1 MSQHCSKSQYATFEA
16 MNGTIFTIRLAN
28 HNTKVSN
35 FNNHEESEGI
45 SIVIT
50 SQKNN
55 GITNDGDVHIVEFFY
70 DSIKLR
76 KAEGK
81 PLVEILKSIKQ
92 ALYSGEYVDS
102 TGLSERKAVNA
113 DDYYNRFISDN
124 TESLTS
130 QLCLMLKIQ

>member
-1 MSQHCSKSQYATFEA
+1 
-16 MNGTIFTIRLAN
+16 MNGKVFTIRLAN

-35 FNNHEESEGI
+35 FDNLEESEGI
-45 SIVIT
+45 SIVIN

-55 GITNDGDVHIVEFFY
+55 AVTNDGDAHIVEFFY

-76 KAEGK
+76 KTEGK

-92 ALYSGEYVDS
+92 ALYSGEYVDN
-102 TGLSERKAVNA
+102 TGLPERKAVNT

-124 TESLTS
+124 TESSTS